1 MNEKEIAE
9 MLERYKNGLATAQE
23 EALLLSWSLS
33 YREGDKEVLTMQE
46 RSDAVDDIWDSL
58 EEKVLKTKKI
68 NIWPRIAAAA
78 VILITL
84 SIGFYLYKMNSGT
97 DLHLAAAAIKPGK
110 NSATLT
116 LSNGKK
122 IMLSDAVNGQ
132 LVNEPGVS
140 VSKTADGQ
148 LIYSLSQSDDGNAT
162 NRQNKLETFNGEQY
176 QVILPDG
183 THVWLNAAS
192 SLKYP
197 LKFSAKD
204 RLVELSGEAY
214 FEVAHNAV
222 KPFRVLTA
230 NQQVEVLGTHFN
242 INAYRDEPT
251 AKTTLLSGKVR
262 VSTPALSRIDKG
274 NIILRPGEQTVL
286 LGNQISVVQADLEAT
301 VAWKNGYFMFKSE
314 NIQSVMKKVSRWYNV
329 EIVYEGDLPED
340 KFGGVVSRFSNVSQV
355 LKKLEL
361 TDKVHFK
368 IEGRRII
375 VTQ

>member
-9 MLERYKNGLATAQE
+9 MLERYKNGLATAEE

-33 YREGDKEVLTMQE
+33 YREGDKEGLTMQE

-58 EEKVLKTKKI
+58 EEKVLKTKKT
-68 NIWPRIAAAA
+68 NIWPRIASAAA
-78 VILITL
+78 ILITF
-84 SIGFYLYKMNSGT
+84 SIGFYLYKMNSST
-97 DLHLAAAAIKPGK
+97 DLHLAAAAINPGK

-122 IMLSDAVNGQ
+122 ILLSDAVNGQ

-148 LIYSLSQSDDGNAT
+148 LIYTLSQSDDVNAMS
-162 NRQNKLETFNGEQY
+162 RQNRLETFNGEQY

-262 VSTPALSRIDKG
+262 VSTPALSRVDKG
-274 NIILRPGEQTVL
+274 NIILSPGEQTVL
-286 LGNQISVVQADLEAT
+286 LGNQISVVQADLEEA
-301 VAWKNGYFMFKSE
+301 VAWKNGYFIFKSE
-314 NIQSVMKKVSRWYNV
+314 NIKSVMKKVSRWYNV